1 MPDRFIYT
9 MDDVLNMLDALLVD
23 RGGQWWDE
31 FFADRSK
38 PCPFFVDW
46 PDAVDFSAQAIWCA
60 SGRKGG
66 SGYTDQQVY
75 ERASLGGG
83 LGYSADRLHA
93 LWDAPPFSLLA
104 LRPMNKTD
112 GQGPCFGE
120 DFLWALL
127 AAKESSGGR

>member
-9 MDDVLNMLDALLVD
+9 MDDVLNLLDALLVD
-23 RGGQWWDE
+23 RSGQWWDE

-46 PDAVDFSAQAIWCA
+46 PDENLVAWF
-60 SGRKGG
+60 G
-66 SGYTDQQVY
+66 
-75 ERASLGGG
+75 EG
-83 LGYSADRLHA
+83 LLAPGRLHT
-93 LWDAPPFSLLA
+93 LWDAPPFSLLV